1 MLTIQKKWDSI
12 YQKKTSSPIK
22 PSFVLAHYSHL
33 LPKHGLALDLACGQ
47 GGNSFLLAEHGL
59 QVDAWDISPVA
70 INQIKKRQQKHQRI
84 SANVV
89 DINSRKIPPQSY
101 DVIVVSRF
109 LERSLIPDLIHALKI
124 DGLMFYQTFTQE
136 KISGSGPSN
145 PLYLLKKGELLNL
158 FSSLV
163 PIIYHDEGL
172 IGDTE
177 QGIRDEALL
186 IAQRLSF

>member
-1 MLTIQKKWDSI
+1 MLSLQQKWDSI
-12 YQKKTSSPIK
+12 YQKKAGSSIE
-22 PSFVLAHYSHL
+22 PSLVLAHYSHL
-33 LPKHGLALDLACGQ
+33 LPKQGLALDLACGQ

-70 INQIKKRQQKHQRI
+70 INQIKKRQQKHHRI

-89 DINSRKIPPQSY
+89 DINGSKIPQQSY

-109 LERSLIPDLIHALKI
+109 LERSLIPDLIHALKLG
-124 DGLMFYQTFTQE
+124 GLIFYQTFTQE
-136 KISGSGPSN
+136 KVSTSGPNN
-145 PLYLLKKGELLNL
+145 PLYLLEKGELLRL

-172 IGDTE
+172 IGDTG
-177 QGIRDEALL
+177 QGIRGEALL
-186 IAQRLSF
+186 VAQRLSF

>member
-1 MLTIQKKWDSI
+1 MQTIQQKWDSI
-12 YQKKTSSPIK
+12 YQKKTSSSIE
-22 PSFVLAHYSHL
+22 PSLVLAHYRHL

-59 QVDAWDISPVA
+59 QVDAWDISTVA
-70 INQIKKRQQKHQRI
+70 INQIKMRQQNHHRI

-89 DINSRKIPPQSY
+89 DISCRKIPPQSY
-101 DVIVVSRF
+101 DVIIVSRF
-109 LERSLIPDLIHALKI
+109 LERSLIPDLIHALKLG
-124 DGLMFYQTFTQE
+124 GLIFYQTFTQE
-136 KISGSGPSN
+136 KVSTSGPSN

-172 IGDTE
+172 IGDTQ
-177 QGIRDEALL
+177 QGIRNEALL
-186 IAQRLSF
+186 VAQRLSF